1 MATTI
6 GDSRLASRLSIKDLG
21 ANSSFYHKR
30 CYAKLYNDFI
40 KKDDEKKQGGI
51 DIPQIRAPVW
61 DKVVAFV
68 DEAKTTAMDWIYMT
82 YRTLI
87 FCPNIVSK
95 SVEMSHVLE
104 KTCLKKRQT
113 MKSSKIRR
121 HEYFVKN
128 LFESY
133 SVSLIN
139 HQKAGLNPSGQLFI
153 QLERTYLNGKTC
165 LIVT

>member
-51 DIPQIRAPVW
+51 DIPQIRAAAW

-68 DEAKTTAMDWIYMT
+68 DEAKTTAVDWIYMT

-95 SVEMSHVLE
+95 SVEMSHVFGEDLLE
-104 KTCLKKRQT
+104 KAPNYEIIKDQETRVFRK
-113 MKSSKIRR
+113 
-121 HEYFVKN
+121 
-128 LFESY
+128 ES
-133 SVSLIN
+133 V
-139 HQKAGLNPSGQLFI
+139 
-153 QLERTYLNGKTC
+153 
-165 LIVT
+165 